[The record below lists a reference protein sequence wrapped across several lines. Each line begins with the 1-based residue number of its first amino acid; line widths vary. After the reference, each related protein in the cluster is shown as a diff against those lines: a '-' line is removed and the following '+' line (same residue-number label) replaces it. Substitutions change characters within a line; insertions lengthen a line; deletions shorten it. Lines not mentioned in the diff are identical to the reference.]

1 MPGGSST
8 PVRRQLLLLRHA
20 KSSWDEPGLTDH
32 DRPLAPRGHK
42 ALRKIAAS
50 VTAAGLA
57 PELVLCSSARRAVQ
71 TLEGISAALPTDV
84 PVSVED
90 GLYAA
95 DPQDLL
101 ARLHAVDDDVHGVLM
116 IGHNPGMEDLAARL
130 VGHGDRAL
138 RGDMSGG
145 FPTAALATL
154 VFTGPWRSLGVGAAT
169 LEGFVVPRRL

>member
-1 MPGGSST
+1 M

-42 ALRKIAAS
+42 ALRKIAAN
-50 VTAAGLA
+50 VTSSALA

-71 TLEGISAALPTDV
+71 TLEGISAALPAGV

-101 ARLHAVDDDVHGVLM
+101 ARLQAVDDDVHGVLM
-116 IGHNPGMEDLAARL
+116 IGHNPGTEELAARL

-138 RGDMSGG
+138 REDMAGG

-154 VFTGPWRSLGVGAAT
+154 TFSGTWRSLGAGAAT

>member
-1 MPGGSST
+1 MTGSSPT

-20 KSSWDEPGLTDH
+20 KSSWDDPGLADH

-42 ALRKIAAS
+42 ALKKIAQHVS
-50 VTAAGLA
+50 SSGMA

-71 TLEGISAALPTDV
+71 TLDGISAALPAQV

-90 GLYAA
+90 RLYAA
-95 DPQDLL
+95 DPEDLL
-101 ARLHAVDDDVHGVLM
+101 ARLRAVDDDVHGVLM
-116 IGHNPGMEDLAARL
+116 IGHNPGMEDLAVHL
-130 VGHGDRAL
+130 VGDGDRAL
-138 RGDMSGG
+138 REELASG

-154 VFTGPWRSLGVGAAT
+154 TLPGSWRELGAGTAR